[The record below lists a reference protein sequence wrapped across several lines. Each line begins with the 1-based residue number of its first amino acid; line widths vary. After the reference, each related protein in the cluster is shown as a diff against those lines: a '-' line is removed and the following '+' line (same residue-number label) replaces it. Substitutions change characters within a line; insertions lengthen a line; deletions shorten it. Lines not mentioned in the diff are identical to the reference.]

1 MRPVLLSPVLLLLAA
16 APAPSASTHR
26 TPAPATEPRGSAVV
40 VLAPRPGT
48 ALDATARQLVA
59 HDIAAGKQANEA
71 PLVLTGSAPLGTAS
85 DRPALFVQLQ
95 SAREC
100 GSAGCSTTVYLWQ
113 RAGWQ
118 RVLDG
123 VGGRLTVGTTR
134 THGMADLMTEKGR
147 YVWTGHAYEDPNPVP
162 AIDLRPRR

>member
-1 MRPVLLSPVLLLLAA
+1 MRTVFLSPVLLLLAA
-16 APAPSASTHR
+16 APAPPATIHR

-40 VLAPRPGT
+40 LAARPGT
-48 ALDATARQLVA
+48 ALDAAARQLVA
-59 HDIAAGKQANEA
+59 QDIAAGKQANEA
-71 PLVLTGSAPLGTAS
+71 PLVLTGSAPLGPAS

-113 RAGWQ
+113 RAAWQ

-134 THGMADLMTEKGR
+134 TRGMADLMTEKGR